1 MLDGGVQQYLP
12 PSTNQSL
19 GIEAGACVKVIA
31 TSRRT
36 RKNWSKCGL
45 LFLNV
50 FFFRFLSIFS
60 SEFYLVQVV
69 ASSRCTRQN
78 WSKCHICF
86 YVFVFRFLSVFSSE
100 FYLVKVVAT
109 SRCTRQNWSQSH
121 ICFMYLYWCKLKKLL
136 SIKKSRKNMVIRS
149 CVAPGVPAQCG
160 TFRFSQVVS
169 IYFLDLSIN
178 FRSTFPYISY
188 VNGHFWNLP
197 EQ

>member
-1 MLDGGVQQYLP
+1 MPDGGVQQYLP

-36 RKNWSKCGL
+36 R
-45 LFLNV
+45 
-50 FFFRFLSIFS
+50 
-60 SEFYLVQVV
+60 
-69 ASSRCTRQN
+69 QN

-100 FYLVKVVAT
+100 FYLCQMVAT
-109 SRCTRQNWSQSH
+109 SRCTRQNWSKCH
-121 ICFMYLYWCKLKKLL
+121 ICFMYLYWCKLFFL

-178 FRSTFPYISY
+178 FR
-188 VNGHFWNLP
+188 
-197 EQ
+197 